1 MSPSRLTD
9 CGSCTRVVSLGSW
22 PPEAYSFMGALCH
35 PRRLQE
41 ETGPQVAERLKAAGV
56 EVVLLTPT

>member
-1 MSPSRLTD
+1 MSPSPLDRLRELQAR
-9 CGSCTRVVSLGSW
+9 GVIGQLA
-22 PPEAYSFMGALCH
+22 PEAYSFMGAIRN